1 MKVLLVLA
9 LSLVTC
15 KAFILGGCSTD
26 KDCSGDGCCVSSF
39 FSSRCYS
46 RLPSLARC
54 QLKVTTHSNCA
65 SMCAT
70 GLQCVDESSLDI
82 AIEPGYNTQ
91 LYGRCAQPVSGA
103 PATKMIASTTAASA
117 STSSN

>member
-1 MKVLLVLA
+1 MKVLLLLA

-26 KDCSGDGCCVSSF
+26 KDCAGDGCCVKSF
-39 FSSRCYS
+39 FSSRCYNRLQSLS
-46 RLPSLARC
+46 RCL
-54 QLKVTTHSNCA
+54 LKATTNSNCA

-82 AIEPGYNTQ
+82 AIEPGYNTGM
-91 LYGRCAQPVSGA
+91 YGRCAQPASGA
-103 PATKMIASTTAASA
+103 PAVLTTAAPVVA
-117 STSSN
+117 STSSK